1 MYRFIKK
8 THFILSILITGE
20 YRNYF
25 MSAHWAWEMFY
36 HEKEMGR
43 TRNIIELKRK
53 YLLKFFFYFKIIFIT
68 KYVHARSIVIL
79 IQINT
84 PIFVPSL
91 PLQDMIF
98 ELIFNYFARSILH
111 AVPLRMPSTALYSK
125 MAGKTFIVTHKL
137 QHARYS

>member
-111 AVPLRMPSTALYSK
+111 CCSFKDAIYSFIFQNGWENLYRDSQV
-125 MAGKTFIVTHKL
+125 ATC
-137 QHARYS
+137 

>member
-1 MYRFIKK
+1 
-8 THFILSILITGE
+8 
-20 YRNYF
+20 
-25 MSAHWAWEMFY
+25 MFY

-43 TRNIIELKRK
+43 TRNTIELKHK
-53 YLLKFFFYFKIIFIT
+53 YLLKFLLSFKIIFII
-68 KYVHARSIVIL
+68 KYVCARSIVIL

-84 PIFVPSL
+84 PMFVPSL

-98 ELIFNYFARSILH
+98 ELFFNYFARSMLH
-111 AVPLRMPSTALYSK
+111 AIPLRMPSTALYSK